1 MRMILSALTVT
12 ALAGCQI
19 ETVSIPASGYP
30 GAGLVQGGSVYNA
43 ASARRACSRELED
56 RGYFVEQVVN
66 LSEMRDGAYVTV
78 AVRNNHILDRS
89 LSAQSRQKKCF
100 VNYRTGETRIL

>member
-1 MRMILSALTVT
+1 MRMILTAAAVT

-30 GAGLVQGGSVYNA
+30 GAGLVQGGSIYNP
-43 ASARRACSRELED
+43 ASARRACTREIED
-56 RGYFVEQVVN
+56 RGYFIEQVVD
-66 LSEMRDGAYVTV
+66 LRETRDGAYVTMS
-78 AVRNNHILDRS
+78 VRTNHILDRS

-100 VNYRTGETRIL
+100 ANYRTGETRIL